1 MKRIVTMFWAM
12 ALAVSLYAQKQLVIL
27 HTNDTHSAIMP
38 VGKYES
44 NADVSCRGGFVRR
57 AAVINE
63 ERKRNPEL
71 LLFDSGDFSQG
82 STYYTLFKGQV
93 EIGLMNIMGYDA
105 ATLGNH
111 EFDFGLENMAK
122 VAKAANFPI
131 VRSNC
136 DFTGTCVEGLIKPY
150 TVIERGGLKIGVMG
164 LAPVVDG
171 LVMKENI
178 EGVKYIDAVEAA
190 NKTAKLLKDELDC
203 DVVICL
209 SHLGW
214 SLAPSMDDQQLI
226 AQTHGIDI
234 VLGGHS
240 HTFFT
245 ELERVDNLDGKPVP
259 VNQNGNLGAFVGR
272 LEVSLDKVK

>member
-131 VRSNC
+131 VCSNC

-272 LEVSLDKVK
+272 LEVSFDKVK

>member
-44 NADVSCRGGFVRR
+44 NAGVSCRGGFVRR

-131 VRSNC
+131 VCSNC

-226 AQTHGIDI
+226 SQTHGIDI

>member
-44 NADVSCRGGFVRR
+44 NAGVSCRGGFVRR

-131 VRSNC
+131 VCSNC

-226 AQTHGIDI
+226 AQTRGIDI

>member
-131 VRSNC
+131 VCSNC

>member
-44 NADVSCRGGFVRR
+44 NAGVSCRGGFVRR

-131 VRSNC
+131 VCSNC

-272 LEVSLDKVK
+272 LEVSFDKVK